1 MARLG
6 FVFRRSWQ
14 KSSDSRDVYNRL
26 TMSVLQFQW
35 GKHSPNN
42 RPAIVSRENLVPVT
56 MVGTIRISSPRA
68 TRIWNSRLFG
78 LVRRSQILSFL
89 KSEAMKGMILRMFSR
104 FPVLETKTFN
114 NFVLAARFLVFSL
127 HYLYFQVSRII
138 SQLHLLLDWPEEVL
152 NFLYD
157 KNVNA
162 ATLLKHWL
170 TRQKKKR
177 DAWLDAWPMNAVK
190 KISDLK
196 SPWRLAALVGVSMSR
211 SCSLAREDKHNAWP
225 PSLFRLLVVIFLYL
239 FISNT
244 ETDFQI
250 PRLSKYFLL

>member
-1 MARLG
+1 
-6 FVFRRSWQ
+6 
-14 KSSDSRDVYNRL
+14 
-26 TMSVLQFQW
+26 MSVLQFQW

-42 RPAIVSRENLVPVT
+42 RPAIVRRENLVPVT

-104 FPVLETKTFN
+104 FPVLEIKT
-114 NFVLAARFLVFSL
+114 LYSPPDFLREINVFSL

-138 SQLHLLLDWPEEVL
+138 SQLHLLLDWPEDVL

-170 TRQKKKR
+170 TRQKKSVTHDLTR
-177 DAWLDAWPMNAVK
+177 DAWTQLK
-190 KISDLK
+190 KILT
-196 SPWRLAALVGVSMSR
+196 W
-211 SCSLAREDKHNAWP
+211 SLPEGWP
-225 PSLFRLLVVIFLYL
+225 P
-239 FISNT
+239 
-244 ETDFQI
+244 
-250 PRLSKYFLL
+250 

>member
-1 MARLG
+1 MTRGKGFIWDIQLSIMLLLMVSGTVRICFQTFMA
-6 FVFRRSWQ
+6 

-104 FPVLETKTFN
+104 FPVLEIKT
-114 NFVLAARFLVFSL
+114 LYSPPDFLREIYVFSI
-127 HYLYFQVSRII
+127 HYFYVQVSRII
-138 SQLHLLLDWPEEVL
+138 SKLHLLLD
-152 NFLYD
+152 
-157 KNVNA
+157 
-162 ATLLKHWL
+162 
-170 TRQKKKR
+170 
-177 DAWLDAWPMNAVK
+177 
-190 KISDLK
+190 
-196 SPWRLAALVGVSMSR
+196 
-211 SCSLAREDKHNAWP
+211 
-225 PSLFRLLVVIFLYL
+225 
-239 FISNT
+239 
-244 ETDFQI
+244 
-250 PRLSKYFLL
+250 